1 MKKQFFAWFLAASTA
16 LAGTACQAKGTVS
29 VNGEKVELNDGMYA
43 LFQSSKGDILVRL
56 EYQKVPMT
64 VANFVA
70 LAEGKHPLVAVRKN
84 QPFYDGLIFHRC
96 IQNFMIQGGD
106 PDGTGMGGPGYQFPD
121 EFHPSLKH
129 DTVGILSMAN
139 AGPGTNGSQFFI
151 TEVPTP
157 WLDNRHSIFGKV
169 VAGHA
174 KIPAITSLPQNAANK
189 PNEDVVLNKLQIIR
203 IGKDAEAFDAPKVF
217 AERRASVEKE
227 KAERSAAA
235 AKIGGERLA
244 QFPFWS
250 DGGTID
256 VPAYDKAYALWT
268 GKATVKAGGLKV
280 LIVKEGN
287 GPEVKAG
294 SNVAVHYVGYLA
306 NGKYFDS
313 SVKTVAELCGG
324 YDPRREPY
332 DPFTVVAGPQG
343 QVIEGWKQGLL
354 GLKKGT
360 HAKLIIPPALGYGD
374 RDMGIIPPN
383 STLVFDVWIEDVQ

>member
-1 MKKQFFAWFLAASTA
+1 L
-16 LAGTACQAKGTVS
+16 
-29 VNGEKVELNDGMYA
+29 
-43 LFQSSKGDILVRL
+43 LVRL
-56 EYQKVPMT
+56 EYQKVPLT

-151 TEVPTP
+151 TEIPTP
-157 WLDNRHSIFGKV
+157 WLDNRHSVFGQV

-174 KIPAITSLPQNAANK
+174 KIPAITSLPQNASNK

-203 IGKDAEAFDAPKVF
+203 VGKDAEAFDGPKVF

-227 KAERSAAA
+227 KAERSAAS
-235 AKIGGERLA
+235 AKMGAERLA

-256 VPAYDKAYALWT
+256 GPAYDKAYGLWT
-268 GKATVKAGGLKV
+268 GKATTKAGGLKV
-280 LIVKEGN
+280 LIVKEGT
-287 GPEVKAG
+287 GAEVKAG
-294 SNVAVHYVGYLA
+294 SNVSVHYVGYLA
-306 NGKYFDS
+306 NGRYFDA
-313 SVKTVAELCGG
+313 SVKSVAELCGG

-360 HAKLIIPPALGYGD
+360 HAKLIIPPSLGYGD